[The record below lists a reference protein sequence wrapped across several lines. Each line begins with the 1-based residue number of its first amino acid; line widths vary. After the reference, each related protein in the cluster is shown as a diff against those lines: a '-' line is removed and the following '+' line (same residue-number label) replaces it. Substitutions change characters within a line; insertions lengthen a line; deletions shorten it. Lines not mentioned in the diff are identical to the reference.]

1 MSGLEVQ
8 QPSWD
13 HKAISMK
20 TKVSMLKDGQDEKGK
35 EKFDPAYNII
45 EPGTAHLKFSG
56 NGRTKT
62 PSHLKAL

>member
-1 MSGLEVQ
+1 MQ
-8 QPSWD
+8 QPSWG

-20 TKVSMLKDGQDEKGK
+20 TKVSMLKDSQDERGK

-56 NGRTKT
+56 NGRK
-62 PSHLKAL
+62 